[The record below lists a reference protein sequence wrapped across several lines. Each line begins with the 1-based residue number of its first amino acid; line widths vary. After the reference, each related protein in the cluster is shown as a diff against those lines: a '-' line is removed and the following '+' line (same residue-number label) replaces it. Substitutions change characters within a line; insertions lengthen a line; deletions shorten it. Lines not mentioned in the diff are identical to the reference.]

1 MRTTEKHIGNR
12 GKSLIHVAKTQ
23 LSMTDDDYRA
33 LLRRVAGVA
42 SSRDLNE
49 AGLSAVMAEF
59 KRLGF
64 VATTKPS
71 RKPNDFVLQFLAEL
85 PGFKTNIF
93 VLLKILDNEDK
104 MSFDGLKS
112 ELLGLEESG
121 LVAVDET
128 GPVMVVELTQ
138 QGREFVEGRS
148 KSKSTGMGGTGPNS
162 PTAAQWRLLE
172 DRARQ
177 VGYSGLADPRFI
189 AWMKPRGK
197 VDHPRFLDRDGARR
211 VIAALGNWINR
222 NFGKTQKGE
231 SK

>member
-64 VATTKPS
+64 VAAKS
-71 RKPNDFVLQFLAEL
+71 RRKPKGA
-85 PGFKTNIF
+85 
-93 VLLKILDNEDK
+93 
-104 MSFDGLKS
+104 
-112 ELLGLEESG
+112 
-121 LVAVDET
+121 
-128 GPVMVVELTQ
+128 
-138 QGREFVEGRS
+138 
-148 KSKSTGMGGTGPNS
+148 GGTGPNS

-177 VGYSGLADPRFI
+177 VGYSGLVDPRFI

-222 NFGKTQKGE
+222 NSGKTQKGE